1 MMKPWQMLL
10 AMFCGSVVLSVA
22 GCGDDNAAGQNSTR
36 FVDQDR
42 LDNPIVD
49 TKAVDEAVQT
59 EAMTHM
65 NLISRQVN
73 LTVAKGAD
81 KAVLYRAISG
91 TLNASKL
98 SKIGLSESLLKGN
111 YYKASDYSVVI
122 VGNQMTIS
130 AAQLGTRGRVEPQKF
145 RVP

>member
-1 MMKPWQMLL
+1 MMKPGHVVITAICCSLFLL
-10 AMFCGSVVLSVA
+10 FA
-22 GCGDDNAAGQNSTR
+22 GCGDDDAAGQNSTR

-49 TKAVDEAVQT
+49 TKAVDEAVHT

-81 KAVLYRAISG
+81 KASLYRAISG

-98 SKIGLSESLLKGN
+98 AKIGLTESQVKGN

-130 AAQLGTRGRVEPQKF
+130 ASQLGTRGRVEPQKF